1 MSEVVAP
8 LVFQLSVGGLVGAI
22 VGYSLK
28 KLSKLLIF
36 LIGIFIIVVVY
47 MSARGTIYGEL
58 WSVLSGF
65 ISWAGS
71 AFSWLVGA
79 ISLLPFAASFIVGL
93 LLGLKLA

>member
-1 MSEVVAP
+1 MSEIVTP
-8 LVFQLSVGGLVGAI
+8 LVFQLSVGALVGAI
-22 VGYSLK
+22 VGYTLK
-28 KLSKLLIF
+28 KLSKLLLF
-36 LIGIFIIVVVY
+36 LIGIFIVVVY
-47 MSARGTIYGEL
+47 MSAQGTIYGEL
-58 WSVLSGF
+58 WSALSGF